1 MNALAAYV
9 RSLVRL
15 NSRFDD
21 YMRGDTAAMTAQEVR
36 GFNLFMGKARC
47 GTCHY
52 MPLFNGAFPP
62 RFVKVDA
69 EIIGVPQTA
78 KGITKRSEGYERGG
92 ARNDAPTKFISPG

>member
-21 YMRGDTAAMTAQEVR
+21 YMRGDTAAMDPQEIR

-52 MPLFNGAFPP
+52 MPLFNGVFPP
-62 RFVKVDA
+62 QYDRMETEV
-69 EIIGVPQTA
+69 
-78 KGITKRSEGYERGG
+78 R
-92 ARNDAPTKFISPG
+92 